1 MSAALSPIIGRYVD
15 VAFDGTTYKVHFEEA
30 GQGIPLLC
38 LHTSGADG
46 RQYHSLME
54 DQAITARFRVIA
66 FDLPWHGRTDPPPG
80 WQDQEYKLTSRF
92 YGGFVLA
99 FQRALGLE
107 RPALMGCSIGG
118 RVVLKLAA
126 ENARDYRAIIG
137 LESSPFVQAY
147 YDTAWLHHP
156 EVDASELNAAMTY
169 GHMAPQSPDE
179 HKWRSLWIYMQ
190 GAPGVTKGNMH
201 FYMSD
206 GDLRETVR
214 GIDPATTPLYLLT
227 GEYDYSCSP
236 ADTEALGREV
246 PGAKVT
252 IMKGIGH
259 LPMCENPELFLTFI
273 RPVLDEVAA
282 RA

>member
-1 MSAALSPIIGRYVD
+1 MSGTLSASISPITGRYLAMQFGGQD
-15 VAFDGTTYKVHFEEA
+15 YKVHFDEA
-30 GQGIPLLC
+30 GEGIPLLC

-54 DQAITARFRVIA
+54 DRAITSKYRVIA
-66 FDLPWHGRTDPPPG
+66 LDE
-80 WQDQEYKLTSRF
+80 EYKLTSKF
-92 YGGFVLA
+92 YGDFVLA
-99 FQRALGLE
+99 FQKGLGLD
-107 RPALMGCSIGG
+107 RPVLMGCSIGG

-126 ENARDYRAIIG
+126 ENANDYRAIIG
-137 LESSPFVQAY
+137 LESSPFVKPY
-147 YDTAWLHHP
+147 YDTSWLNHP
-156 EVDASELNAAMTY
+156 EVDSSELNAAMTY
-169 GHMAPQSPDE
+169 GHMAPQSPSE

-201 FYMSD
+201 FYMND

-214 GIDPATTPLYLLT
+214 GIDTKTTPLYLLT

-252 IMKGIGH
+252 IMPGIGH
-259 LPMCENPELFLTFI
+259 LPMCENPEVFLRFI
-273 RPVLDEVAA
+273 RPVLDEISA
-282 RA
+282 RT